1 MNPNKPLSSSKYITG
16 TSVAAGI
23 LASSAAH
30 AQLVVSNPNESLS
43 TNGSELYFNV
53 SDPDVFSQVLTTQ
66 NAEFAGP
73 DVISV
78 KGSPFYDSS
87 SDVNDLPSAG
97 LRFTSSPLTV
107 GEMVDS
113 SNTGVNGAY
122 QFNFASGT
130 QTYGFSLSQSGS
142 AIDTSEGVNYGYIT
156 VTQTGS
162 LDTATGDNNLVD
174 TINTVVYQKTA
185 NTPVTF
191 EGAPEPSTLGLL
203 AAAATG
209 LAGLSLHRRMRNG
222 SIA

>member
-1 MNPNKPLSSSKYITG
+1 M
-16 TSVAAGI
+16 AGI

-43 TNGSELYFNV
+43 ANGSELYFDV
-53 SDPDVFSQVLTTQ
+53 SADPVTFSSMTSP
-66 NAEFAGP
+66 NAEFQGP
-73 DVISV
+73 NVSSGKDGTYS
-78 KGSPFYDSS
+78 DSS
-87 SDVNDLPSAG
+87 SQVNNLTGAG
-97 LRFTSSPLTV
+97 LRFTSSPLTL
-107 GEMVDS
+107 GETVDS
-113 SNTGVNGAY
+113 SNTGVNGVD

-130 QTYGFSLSQSGS
+130 QTYGFSLSQSGNAS
-142 AIDTSEGVNYGYIT
+142 DPSDGVNYGYIT

-162 LDTATGDNNLVD
+162 LDTTTGDSTLVD
-174 TINTVVYQKTA
+174 TIDTVAYQKTA

-191 EGAPEPSTLGLL
+191 TGAPEPSTLGLL